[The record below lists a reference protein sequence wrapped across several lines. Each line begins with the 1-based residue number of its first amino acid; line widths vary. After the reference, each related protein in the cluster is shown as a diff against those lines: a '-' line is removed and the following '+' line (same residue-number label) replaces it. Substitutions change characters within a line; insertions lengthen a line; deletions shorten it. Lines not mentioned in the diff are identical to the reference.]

1 MSDLKEMMGALDGLK
16 VLDLTRHPPGGFCT
30 LILADY
36 GAEVLKVED
45 PEGGDYTRWSEP
57 KAKKL
62 SSSFLALNRNKK
74 SLKLNLK
81 EEKGKK
87 IFLKLVR
94 DYQVVVE
101 GFRPGV
107 TKRLGI
113 DYESVREI
121 NPSIIYCSITGFGQN
136 GPYVKKVGHD
146 INVMGIGGLLEITGE
161 KEGPP
166 IIPGVQ
172 VADLNGA
179 LMAAIG
185 ILMSFIHMTKTGRG
199 NYIDI
204 SMLDGVIFWLAMVV
218 SRFAIEK
225 KIPEREGMMLNGKY
239 LCYRIYRTKDN
250 KFITIG
256 AIEKKFWSNFCKAIG
271 RNDLV
276 EHQFTDITQEKDLL
290 EDVERIFLA
299 KTQEEW
305 LNYFDNFE
313 ICHGPVKNLHEMF
326 NDPQVLFRNMIQK
339 IQHPS
344 EGELAYIGFP
354 IKMSETQPKIRS
366 HPPDFGEHTEQ
377 VLRSIGYNESQIAEL
392 KDEGIV

>member
-1 MSDLKEMMGALDGLK
+1 MPNLKQMTGPLDGLK
-16 VLDLTRHPPGGFCT
+16 VLDLTRHPPGSFCT

-62 SSSFLALNRNKK
+62 SSSFLALNRNKR
-74 SLKLNLK
+74 SMKLNLK
-81 EEKGKK
+81 EEKGKE

-94 DYQVVVE
+94 DYQVIVE

-107 TKRLGI
+107 PKRLGI
-113 DYESVREI
+113 DYESVRKI

-136 GPYVKKVGHD
+136 GPYTRKVGHD
-146 INVMGIGGLLEITGE
+146 INVMGIGGILEITG
-161 KEGPP
+161 KKDGPP

-172 VADLNGA
+172 VADLNGS
-179 LMAAIG
+179 LMATIG
-185 ILMSFIHMTKTGRG
+185 ILMSLVQMTKTGRG
-199 NYIDI
+199 NYVDI
-204 SMLDGVIFWLAMVV
+204 SMLDSVIFWLAMVV

-225 KIPEREGMMLNGKY
+225 KIPEREGMMLNGKC
-239 LCYRIYRTKDN
+239 LCYRIYRTRDD
-250 KFITIG
+250 KFVTLG

-271 RNDLV
+271 REDLI
-276 EHQFTDITQEKDLL
+276 EHQFTDVTQEKNLL
-290 EDVERIFLA
+290 EEVERIFLT

-313 ICHGPVKNLHEMF
+313 ICHGPVKNLNELF
-326 NDPQVLFRNMIQK
+326 SDPQVVFRNMIQK
-339 IQHPS
+339 VEHPS

-354 IKMSETQPKIRS
+354 IKMSETQPKIRL
-366 HPPDFGEHTEQ
+366 HPPNFGEHTEE
-377 VLRSIGYNESQIAEL
+377 VLRSVGYDESQIIEL
-392 KDEGIV
+392 KAEGIV